1 MKNLLKNRIVVGL
14 VCIIAALA
22 ICFGLTPMFND
33 ALTSTVE
40 IVRVNAEIKEGD
52 QITAKMVTS
61 VEVGGYNLPSNV
73 VYRTE
78 DVVGRYANAD
88 LYKGDYILASKLSDT
103 PQLKNEYLT
112 GLDGTNRAMSITIK
126 SFAAGLSGK
135 LERGDIVSL
144 IASDVGDLRETLIPA
159 ELQYVEIIATTL
171 SDGTDSDMQE
181 EEDDAGLAS
190 TITVLVTPEQ
200 ARLLAE
206 LEQEGSIH
214 AALVYRGNRENAGKF
229 LEEQA
234 RVLEELYA
242 EEPEET
248 EGGEGAEGEN
258 PADGE
263 RAEGESSGE
272 GSAEDGEKK
281 PTEAESEKAGQSEET
296 GSDKADDSGSQE

>member
-14 VCIIAALA
+14 VCIIVALA

-73 VYRTE
+73 VYRME
-78 DVVGRYANAD
+78 DVVGRYANTD
-88 LYKGDYILASKLSDT
+88 LYKGDYILAGKLSDT

-234 RVLEELYA
+234 RVLEELYT
-242 EEPEET
+242 EEAEET
-248 EGGEGAEGEN
+248 EGEEGAEGEN
-258 PADGE
+258 PADNENSGE
-263 RAEGESSGE
+263 EDGGESGSGNGE
-272 GSAEDGEKK
+272 EKPAGAETEK
-281 PTEAESEKAGQSEET
+281 TGQSEAA
-296 GSDKADDSGSQE
+296 GSDRADDAGSQE

>member
-14 VCIIAALA
+14 VCIIVALA

-73 VYRTE
+73 VYRME
-78 DVVGRYANAD
+78 DVVGRYANTD

-234 RVLEELYA
+234 RVLEELYV
-242 EEPEET
+242 EETGET
-248 EGGEGAEGEN
+248 EGEEGTEGEN
-258 PADGE
+258 PADNENSEEEDG
-263 RAEGESSGE
+263 GESGSENGE
-272 GSAEDGEKK
+272 EK
-281 PTEAESEKAGQSEET
+281 PTEAEPKKAGQSEET
-296 GSDKADDSGSQE
+296 GSDRADDAESQE